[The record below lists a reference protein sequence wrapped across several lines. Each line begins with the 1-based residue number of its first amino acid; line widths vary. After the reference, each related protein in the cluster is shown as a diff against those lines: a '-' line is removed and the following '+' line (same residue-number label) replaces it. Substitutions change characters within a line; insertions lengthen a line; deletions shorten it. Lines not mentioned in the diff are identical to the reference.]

1 MTLLRRHRIASFL
14 LAIVAIVA
22 FSIAELDFTMLF
34 LGVVLAVLSWY
45 VTEGPRGRTL
55 PDWAANTVVV

>member
-22 FSIAELDFTMLF
+22 FSIAELDFSMLF
-34 LGVVLAVLSWY
+34 LGVVLAVLTWWSRRKRHQ
-45 VTEGPRGRTL
+45 E
-55 PDWAANTVVV
+55 D